1 MQAAV
6 WEGGCPVAERSNG
19 GSRGSLMAADWS
31 FLDAAVR
38 LGRLDVGSLMVLARL
53 GNDHD

>member
-1 MQAAV
+1 M
-6 WEGGCPVAERSNG
+6 AERSNG